1 MSSRTGDRSRYH
13 RLRRQKLRRR
23 ETAAAVQAEREANK
37 PATKKKT
44 S

>member
-23 ETAAAVQAEREANK
+23 EKVAAFKAERESNK
-37 PATKKKT
+37 SAKK

>member
-13 RLRRQKLRRR
+13 RLRKQKLRRR
-23 ETAAAVQAEREANK
+23 EKVAALKTERETSKSA
-37 PATKKKT
+37 KK

>member
-23 ETAAAVQAEREANK
+23 EKAAALKVERESSNK
-37 PATKKKT
+37 SAKK